1 MSKRWWRDDLI
12 PKHTQMRSPYIVQY
26 CPDEVLGGTVTLAAY
41 ERQRATPHKS
51 VTSTHPPKEGLVEWL
66 LRVLADRMLEREG
79 EDGHSRIAEGDLQD
93 VRAELVAQRVPL
105 VLPQSYGPSF
115 P

>member
-1 MSKRWWRDDLI
+1 MV
-12 PKHTQMRSPYIVQY
+12 PGHTQVRSPYIVQY
-26 CPDEVLGGTVTLAAY
+26 CPNEVLGCTVTLAAY
-41 ERQRATPHKS
+41 RRQRATSQKS
-51 VTSTHPPKEGLVEWL
+51 VTSTHPPKEGLIEWL
-66 LRVLADRMLEREG
+66 LRVLADRMLERER
-79 EDGHSRIAEGDLQD
+79 EDGHPRIAEGDLQD